1 MTVHFVRHGAPL
13 VDPGVPPHEWVLD
26 PARLPELDALADSDV
41 LPATARWCASDEP
54 KSLQTAQRLA
64 GRLGAGDVERVPGLR
79 EQRRPAG
86 WVEDFASK
94 VHRSLLRTDEP
105 AAEGW
110 EVADAV
116 RSRVVATVRAL
127 ADTTTGQDLVLVGSA
142 TAWVLAVGEI
152 TGRGPDLA
160 AWERLRM
167 PDHCC
172 LDGAGVVSP
181 WGRWDAVD
189 GHAGGH
195 R

>member
-1 MTVHFVRHGAPL
+1 MTVHLVRHGAPL
-13 VDPGVPPHEWVLD
+13 VDAAVPPHDWVLD
-26 PARLPELDALADSDV
+26 PAGLHDLDALAASGV
-41 LPATARWCASDEP
+41 LPAGARWCASDEP
-54 KSLQTAQRLA
+54 KSVQTAQRLA
-64 GRLGAGDVERVPGLR
+64 SHLGVEAVEQVPGLR
-79 EQRRPAG
+79 EQRRPRG
-86 WVEDFASK
+86 WVDDYASK

-116 RSRVVATVRAL
+116 RARVVATLRDLVAGTR
-127 ADTTTGQDLVLVGSA
+127 GDLVLVGSA
-142 TAWVLAVGEI
+142 TAWVLAVGEL

-172 LDGAGVVSP
+172 LDGAVLVSP
-181 WGRWDAVD
+181 WGRWVAID
-189 GHAGGH
+189 GDAGGH